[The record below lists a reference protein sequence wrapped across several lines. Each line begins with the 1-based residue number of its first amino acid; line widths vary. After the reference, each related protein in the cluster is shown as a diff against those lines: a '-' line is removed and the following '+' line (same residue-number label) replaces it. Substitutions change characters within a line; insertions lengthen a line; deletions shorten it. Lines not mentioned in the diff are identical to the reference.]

1 MAKGI
6 VIRRGLFE
14 SGGSQETFH
23 AVQHRRILSMSSK
36 RILVVMIAVC
46 VALTAAISFAAD
58 EPAKP
63 KKSADVKAEAPAKD
77 AAPRLTIV
85 EPIKDYGT
93 IPKGEKL
100 DWSFVVKNTGD
111 ADLQIIAAKPG
122 CGCTVADF
130 DKVIK
135 PGETGKVTAHVD
147 TTAFAG
153 PIAKTVTLETN
164 DPTTPTSQLTIHA
177 IVKPYVEAF
186 PAGFVRYNLLQGEAD
201 TQTVTLYSEEEEP
214 FQVTKI
220 ELPVDPT
227 TNAPVKWATATFEKA
242 AEADKAPN
250 VGRPGQDQYR
260 VKITVGGTD
269 AKLGPLSDK
278 VHIITTSKHQP
289 DYYVS
294 ISGVIRPPFRVE
306 PTALNFGEVSP
317 ADVAATRTVMLHSNN
332 LRAPES
338 FVVSKAESSV
348 SAVVTSVKPS
358 ANKGEYEVT
367 LQIAKDAKPGDLDG
381 TVKIYTNDKMSPVV
395 TVPMKATI
403 KAGAPA
409 KAALK

>member
-1 MAKGI
+1 
-6 VIRRGLFE
+6 
-14 SGGSQETFH
+14 
-23 AVQHRRILSMSSK
+23 MSSK
-36 RILVVMIAVC
+36 RILVVMIAVL

-58 EPAKP
+58 QPVKAKKSEAPAEKKAEPA
-63 KKSADVKAEAPAKD
+63 AKD

-93 IPKGEKL
+93 ISKGEKL
-100 DWSFVVKNTGD
+100 DWSFVIKNTGD
-111 ADLQIIAAKPG
+111 ADLQITSAKPG

-147 TTAFAG
+147 TTAFVG
-153 PIAKTVTLETN
+153 PIAKTITLETN
-164 DPTTPTSQLTIHA
+164 DLTTPTSQLTIHA

-186 PAGFVRYNLLQGEAD
+186 PAGFVRFKLLQGDAES
-201 TQTVTLYSEEEEP
+201 QSVILYSEEEEP
-214 FQVTKI
+214 FAVTKV
-220 ELPVDPT
+220 ELPIDPV
-227 TNAPVKWATATFEKA
+227 TNEPVKWVNATFEKIA
-242 AEADKAPN
+242 TETDKAPN
-250 VGRPGQDQYR
+250 VGRPGQDQYK
-260 VKITVGGTD
+260 VKITVGGPDT
-269 AKLGPLSDK
+269 KLGPLADK

-289 DYYVS
+289 DYFVS
-294 ISGVIRPPFRVE
+294 ISGVVLPPFKVE

-317 ADVAATRTVMLHSNN
+317 VDVAATRTVILRSNN

-338 FVVSKAESSV
+338 FVVSKVESSIPTVV
-348 SAVVTSVKPS
+348 SSVKPT

-367 LQIAKDAKPGDLDG
+367 LQIAKDAKPGDVDG
-381 TVKIYTNDKMSPVV
+381 AVKIYTNDKMNPIV

-409 KAALK
+409 KSAAK

>member
-1 MAKGI
+1 
-6 VIRRGLFE
+6 
-14 SGGSQETFH
+14 
-23 AVQHRRILSMSSK
+23 MSSK
-36 RILVVMIAVC
+36 RILVVMIAVL
-46 VALTAAISFAAD
+46 VALTAAISFAGDTPAKAKKSEAPAEKKA
-58 EPAKP
+58 EPA
-63 KKSADVKAEAPAKD
+63 AKD

-93 IPKGEKL
+93 ISKGEKL
-100 DWSFVVKNTGD
+100 DWAFVIKNTGD
-111 ADLQIIAAKPG
+111 ADLQIISAKPG

-135 PGETGKVTAHVD
+135 PGESGKVTAHVD
-147 TTAFAG
+147 TTAFVG

-164 DPTTPTSQLTIHA
+164 DLTTPTSQLTIHA

-186 PAGFVRYNLLQGEAD
+186 PAGFVRFNLLQGEAES
-201 TQTVTLYSEEEEP
+201 QNVILYSEEEEP
-214 FQVTKI
+214 FAVTKV
-220 ELPVDPT
+220 ELPIDPT
-227 TNAPVKWATATFEKA
+227 TNEPVKWVNATYEKIATD
-242 AEADKAPN
+242 ADKAPN
-250 VGRPGQDQYR
+250 VGRPGQDQYK
-260 VKITVGGTD
+260 VKITVGGPE

-289 DYYVS
+289 DYFVS
-294 ISGVIRPPFRVE
+294 ISGVVRPPFRVE

-317 ADVAATRTVMLHSNN
+317 VDVAATRTVILHSNN

-338 FVVSKAESSV
+338 FVVSRVESSV
-348 SAVVTSVKPS
+348 PTVVSSVKPT

-367 LQIAKDAKPGDLDG
+367 LQIAKDAKPGDVDG
-381 TVKIYTNDKMSPVV
+381 TVKIYTNDKTSPVV

-409 KAALK
+409 KSAAK